1 MINHSAKNTARV
13 VKFTFNPFSENTY
26 LIGDATGECIV
37 IDPGCFDATERERL
51 RTEIEERNWQPVRL
65 LNTHCH
71 IDHVFGNRFVSETW
85 DLPLEIHQD
94 ELPMLNA
101 VPLSA
106 QMYGIP
112 YPEPSPG
119 PGNFLQENT
128 TLRFGETELELR
140 LVPGHSPA
148 SLAFVC
154 HGGKFV
160 IAGDALFQRSIGR
173 TDLPGGDHQTLLDSI
188 REQLFTLPDDY
199 TVYAG
204 HGPETTI
211 GEERRLNPF
220 VGEGASY
227 G

>member
-1 MINHSAKNTARV
+1 MINDSVENTTHV

-26 LIGDATGECIV
+26 LIGDSTGECIV
-37 IDPGCFDATERERL
+37 IDPGCFNAAEQQQLHREIDERGWR
-51 RTEIEERNWQPVRL
+51 PVRL

-71 IDHVFGNRFVSETW
+71 IDHVFGNRYVSETW

-106 QMYGIP
+106 RMYGIP
-112 YPEPSPG
+112 YHDPSPG
-119 PGNFLQENT
+119 PGNFLEENT
-128 TLRFGETELELR
+128 VLHFGQTELELR

-154 HGGKFV
+154 HAARFV

-188 REQLFTLPDDY
+188 QRELFTLPDEY
-199 TVYAG
+199 VVYAG

-220 VGEGASY
+220 VGEVA
-227 G
+227 